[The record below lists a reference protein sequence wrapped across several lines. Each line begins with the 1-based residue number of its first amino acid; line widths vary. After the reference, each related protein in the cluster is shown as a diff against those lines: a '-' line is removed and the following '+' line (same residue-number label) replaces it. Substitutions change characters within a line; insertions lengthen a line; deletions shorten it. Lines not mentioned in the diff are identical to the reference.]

1 MLLDF
6 DLDFILT
13 TDFSYDGI
21 GGMLS
26 QIKYEDGKAVEY
38 PCMFCSRVLTS
49 HERNYSPT
57 EGEALAIIFSLKR
70 FAYVLYGQHVIVRTD
85 HKPL

>member
-1 MLLDF
+1 VDEIVENGLMLPDF

-26 QIKYEDGKAVEY
+26 
-38 PCMFCSRVLTS
+38 
-49 HERNYSPT
+49 
-57 EGEALAIIFSLKR
+57 
-70 FAYVLYGQHVIVRTD
+70 
-85 HKPL
+85 